1 MKSGTVADPFDD
13 VVGQERAVAQ
23 LRAAAT
29 QPVHAY
35 LLVGPPGSG
44 KRAAATAFAAAVL
57 CGERGCGEC
66 SACTRV
72 LHGVHPDVV
81 VVERTGAAIL
91 VDEAREIA
99 RLAARSPVEG
109 DRKVLVLTDFH
120 LVDRAAPALLK
131 TIEEPSAST
140 VFVILA
146 DYLPPELVTIASR
159 CVVIEFNAVADD
171 AVAAVLVR
179 DGVEPTVAQRVAL
192 AANGNIARARLLA
205 SDTGFAARQEL
216 WAAVP
221 DKLDGH
227 GATVA
232 VLAGDLIASVEGV
245 LEPLKVRQADEVER
259 LDEQAKAQG
268 GRVRKKDVEDR
279 HRREQRR
286 ARMDELRAGLAVL
299 ARSYRDRLAGGSAGP
314 GSADALAAIRKARE
328 ALLNN
333 PNETLLLQAM
343 LVRLSEDRR

>member
-1 MKSGTVADPFDD
+1 MADPFDA
-13 VVGQERAVAQ
+13 VVGQDRAVAQ
-23 LRAAAT
+23 LRAAAAH
-29 QPVHAY
+29 PVHAY

-44 KRAAATAFAAAVL
+44 KRAAAAAFAAAML
-57 CGERGCGEC
+57 CGDRGCGDC
-66 SACTRV
+66 STCAHV
-72 LHGVHPDVV
+72 LAGVHPDVV
-81 VVERTGAAIL
+81 MVERTGAAIL

-159 CVVIEFNAVADD
+159 CVVIEFGAVSDES
-171 AVAAVLVR
+171 VAAVLVR
-179 DGVEPTVAQRVAL
+179 DGVAPDVAQRVAT
-192 AANGNIARARLLA
+192 ASNGNIARARLLVA
-205 SDTGFAARQEL
+205 DAGFAGRQEL

-221 DKLDGH
+221 TRLDGH

-232 VLAGDLIASVEGV
+232 ALADDLMASIEGV
-245 LEPLKVRQADEVER
+245 LEPVKVRQAAEVER
-259 LDEQAKAQG
+259 LDAQAKEQG
-268 GRVRKKDVEDR
+268 GRVRKKDLEDR

-299 ARSYRDRLAGGSAGP
+299 SRSYRDRLATGSDGP
-314 GSADALAAIRKARE
+314 ASAMSLDAIRKTRE

-343 LVRLSEDRR
+343 LVRLSESQRQ

>member
-1 MKSGTVADPFDD
+1 VADPFEQ
-13 VVGQERAVAQ
+13 VVGQTRAVAQ
-23 LRAAAT
+23 LRAAAAH
-29 QPVHAY
+29 PVHAY

-44 KRAAATAFAAAVL
+44 KRAAATAFAATVL
-57 CGERGCGEC
+57 CGEAGCGEC
-66 SACTRV
+66 AACTRV

-81 VVERTGAAIL
+81 LVERTGAAIL

-109 DRKVLVLTDFH
+109 GRKVLVLTDFH

-159 CVVIEFNAVADD
+159 CVVIEFNAVADEV
-171 AVAAVLVR
+171 VAEVLVR
-179 DGVEPTVAQRVAL
+179 DGLDAGDAQRVAA

-205 SDTGFAARQEL
+205 SDAGFAGRQDL

-221 DKLDGH
+221 ERLDGH

-245 LEPLKVRQADEVER
+245 LEPLRVRQADEIER

-268 GRVRKKDVEDR
+268 GRVRKKDLEDR

-299 ARSYRDRLAGGSAGP
+299 ARSYRDRLAGGSGGAA
-314 GSADALAAIRKARE
+314 SADALDAIRKARE
-328 ALLNN
+328 ALINN

-343 LVRLSEDRR
+343 LVRLSQSER

>member
-1 MKSGTVADPFDD
+1 MADPFDG
-13 VVGQERAVAQ
+13 VVGQARAVAQ
-23 LRAAAT
+23 LRAAAS

-44 KRAAATAFAAAVL
+44 KRAAASAFAAAML
-57 CGERGCGEC
+57 CGDKGCGEC
-66 SACTRV
+66 SACAHV

-171 AVAAVLVR
+171 VVAGVLVR
-179 DGVEPTVAQRVAL
+179 DGLAAGDAQRVAA

-205 SDTGFAARQEL
+205 SDAGFASRQEL
-216 WAAVP
+216 WASVP
-221 DKLDGH
+221 ERLDGH

-232 VLAGDLIASVEGV
+232 VLAADLIASVEGV
-245 LEPLKVRQADEVER
+245 LEPLRARQAEEVEH

-268 GRVRKKDVEDR
+268 GRVRKKDLEDR

-299 ARSYRDRLAGGSAGP
+299 ARSYRDRLASATGSVQ
-314 GSADALAAIRKARE
+314 SADALGAIRKARE
-328 ALLNN
+328 ALINN

-343 LVRLSEDRR
+343 LVRLSQSER

>member
-1 MKSGTVADPFDD
+1 VADPFDG
-13 VVGQERAVAQ
+13 VVGQDRAVAQ
-23 LRAAAT
+23 LRASAAH
-29 QPVHAY
+29 PVHAY

-44 KRAAATAFAAAVL
+44 KRAAANAFAAAVL
-57 CGERGCGEC
+57 CEGRGCGEC
-66 SACTRV
+66 AVCARV
-72 LHGVHPDVV
+72 LAGVHPDVV
-81 VVERTGAAIL
+81 MIERTGAAIL
-91 VDEAREIA
+91 VDQAREIA

-159 CVVIEFNAVADD
+159 CVVIEFNAVADES
-171 AVAAVLVR
+171 VVEVLVR
-179 DGVEPTVAQRVAL
+179 DGVAADVAERVA
-192 AANGNIARARLLA
+192 AASNGNIARARLLV
-205 SDTGFAARQEL
+205 SDAGFAGRQEL

-221 DKLDGH
+221 DRLDGH

-232 VLAGDLIASVEGV
+232 VLADELMASIEGV
-245 LEPLKVRQADEVER
+245 LEPVKVRQAEEVER

-268 GRVRKKDVEDR
+268 GRVRKKDLEDR

-299 ARSYRDRLAGGSAGP
+299 ARNYRDRLAGSSDGAASAASLG
-314 GSADALAAIRKARE
+314 AIRTARE

-343 LVRLSEDRR
+343 LVRLSESQRS